1 MYAENLVK
9 TVEYGTKTGT
19 LVIYFHGAPGTIE
32 ECAVFDRYARH
43 NNLRIVCLDRFSIQH
58 TTDAEPYYQQLAKH
72 IKCFAGEESFDIIG
86 FSIGAHVAL
95 EVSALLQQQIR
106 NIHLISSAAPL
117 NKGDFI
123 DHMAGGLVFKLAMDR
138 PLIFRFLTYCQKVM
152 AVLAPKMLVRM
163 LFATAA
169 GKDHELIK
177 APDFNHHIT
186 AVLKQCFKNGSKGY
200 LRDINFYVNWT
211 DDIDIQNSN
220 VHLWHG
226 TDDNWSPFSMAK
238 YLRKAMH
245 GDVHLEAMKGL
256 SHYSCLYAAAPKICA
271 QIGDS

>member
-1 MYAENLVK
+1 M
-9 TVEYGTKTGT
+9 
-19 LVIYFHGAPGTIE
+19 YFHGAPGAIE
-32 ECAVFDRYARH
+32 ECAVFDRYARE

-58 TTDAEPYYQQLAKH
+58 TTDAESYYEQLVNH
-72 IKCFAGEESFDIIG
+72 IKVFAGEKSFDIVG
-86 FSIGAHVAL
+86 FSIGTHVAL
-95 EVSALLQQQIR
+95 EVSALLQQKIR

-138 PLIFRFLTYCQKVM
+138 PLVFRFLTYWQKVM
-152 AVLAPKMLVRM
+152 AVLAAKMLVRM
-163 LFATAA
+163 LFSSAA
-169 GKDHELIK
+169 GKDRELIK

-186 AVLKQCFKNGSKGY
+186 AVLKHCFKNGCEGY

-211 DDIDIQNSN
+211 GDIDTQNSS
-220 VHLWHG
+220 VQLWHG

-238 YLRKAMH
+238 YLRTAMH
-245 GDVHLEAMKGL
+245 DNVHLEVMKGL

-271 QIGDS
+271 QLGDS